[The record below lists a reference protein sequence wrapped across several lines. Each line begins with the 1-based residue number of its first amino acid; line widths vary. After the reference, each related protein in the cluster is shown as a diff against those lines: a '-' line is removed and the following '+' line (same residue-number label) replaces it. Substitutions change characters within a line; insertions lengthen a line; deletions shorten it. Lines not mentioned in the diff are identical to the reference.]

1 MTNQAV
7 TRKINGEQ
15 VKVTKEEVMY
25 RITRKGHSDYML
37 SQTHT
42 MRFLFAEDQ
51 EALEI
56 LIEDGYP
63 AEN

>member
-1 MTNQAV
+1 MTNQVV

-15 VKVTKEEVMY
+15 VKVTKGEVMY
-25 RITRKGHSDYML
+25 RIIRKGHADYML
-37 SQTHT
+37 TASKT
-42 MRFLFAEDQ
+42 MQFLFAEDE

-63 AEN
+63 DED